1 MGAKTRTLAN
11 NLTTSLGHGSMTL
24 LQSAGSGSS
33 TANIAFDNL
42 DVTTYSAFLLEWMSH
57 PQGDDKHLYFQMRD
71 SSGNNITTSQ
81 YNSAGL
87 GISSS
92 SFTGNYSWHENNQ
105 DHFLIHKN
113 AGNDTGEAH
122 NSIIRFTP
130 RKSTH
135 ENRHGNFV
143 TCQGLRYDASSNY
156 RSEFSCG
163 SFNDGSPP
171 EPHGFRIYYQTNN
184 IDNYDYKLYGIV
196 E

>member
-1 MGAKTRTLAN
+1 MGVKTRTIAN
-11 NLTTSLGHGSMTL
+11 TLTTSLGHGGMTL
-24 LQSAGSGSS
+24 LQSAGSGTS
-33 TANIAFDNL
+33 TANIVFDNL

-57 PQGDDKHLYFQMRD
+57 PQGDDKHLYMQMRD

-105 DHFLIHKN
+105 DHFRVHNN

-135 ENRHGNFV
+135 ENRHGNFF
-143 TCQGLRYDASSNY
+143 TAQGLRYDSTATY
-156 RSEFSCG
+156 RTEMSCG
-163 SFNDGSPP
+163 SFNDGGPP